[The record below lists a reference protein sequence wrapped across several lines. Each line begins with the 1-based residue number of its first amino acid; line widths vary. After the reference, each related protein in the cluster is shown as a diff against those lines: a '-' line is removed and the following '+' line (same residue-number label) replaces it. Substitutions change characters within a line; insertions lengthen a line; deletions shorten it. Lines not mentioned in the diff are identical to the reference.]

1 MKLKLKII
9 TLEGVYLEK
18 EVDLLN
24 VVTTDGE
31 ITILANHLP
40 LIANLKISVMYI
52 KEEGLIIKYALAGG
66 VLYVE
71 NNEAKIITSA
81 IESAHEID
89 FIRAQN
95 AYERA
100 KNRLDSKD
108 EDIDIKRAEIA
119 LKKAL
124 NRLSLKEWFDVRNE
138 KQKTPKRFRLY

>member
-24 VVTTDGE
+24 VVTTDGK

-108 EDIDIKRAEIA
+108 EDIDIKR
-119 LKKAL
+119 
-124 NRLSLKEWFDVRNE
+124 D
-138 KQKTPKRFRLY
+138 